1 MCHTVSCVGPHL
13 FWITVSHS
21 ENAGAPDAML
31 DVEDQDELL
40 EDKLFER
47 HAKTIHLTQN
57 SCLEKQVMS
66 RHAPWYVV

>member
-1 MCHTVSCVGPHL
+1 
-13 FWITVSHS
+13 
-21 ENAGAPDAML
+21 ML